1 MPGVNFDRAA
11 SFYDA
16 TRALP
21 DGVAD
26 EVRDAILRHVGAG
39 PDTRFLE
46 VGIGTGRFALPFM
59 LAGFAYHGVDLS
71 RSMLEALREKIA
83 GHPERRPRAELALAD
98 AMDLPF
104 RASAYDVVLSI
115 HVLHLVD
122 DHRRAL
128 REARRVL
135 RPGGR
140 LIVSSNEFAVGNR
153 RDESAGR
160 LPIGRRLVAN
170 RWNAILA
177 DLGVDGGRG
186 PRGSWLADDAMAA
199 SLAEIGASVERVV
212 LARYLERAQT
222 ARASVAAH
230 RDRIF
235 SRDWDIPDD
244 VHAEASRRLLRWLET
259 EHLAPDMPLRD
270 EVAFAVL
277 VGTLHD

>member
-46 VGIGTGRFALPFM
+46 VGIGTGRIALPFM
-59 LAGFAYHGVDLS
+59 LAGCGYHGVDLS
-71 RSMLEALREKIA
+71 GSMLAALRAKLA
-83 GHPERRPRAELALAD
+83 AHPEHRLRAGLALAD

-104 RASAYDVVLSI
+104 RAGAFDVVLSI

-135 RPGGR
+135 RRGGR

-160 LPIGRRLVAN
+160 VPTGRRLVAN

-186 PRGSWLADDAMAA
+186 PRGRWLADEAMAA
-199 SLAEIGASVERVV
+199 SLAQIGASVERVV
-212 LARYLERAQT
+212 LARYRERAQT

-235 SRDWDIPDD
+235 SSDWDIPDD
-244 VHAEASRRLLRWLET
+244 VHAEASRRLLHWLET
-259 EHLAPDMPLRD
+259 EHPGPDMPSSED
-270 EVAFAVL
+270 AAFAVL
-277 VGTLHD
+277 VGTLRG